1 MVNESSTTNLHGYQ
15 TEVPPSTSQPPKP
28 PYPPTAFD
36 YLALAPGLLVAATP
50 LILGWLQYKDRDRD
64 KDD

>member
-15 TEVPPSTSQPPKP
+15 TEVPPSASQIPQQ

-36 YLALAPGLLVAATP
+36 YLALAPGLLVTATP